1 MMFIL
6 GTFLGVIIGMTII
19 MLLST
24 ETINDYID
32 QNYELI
38 NKLEELIKENQELK
52 EIRINAES
60 RATQYARKIKQIE
73 DIVLQKG
80 QGTIVDRFDKI
91 KEVITSD
98 QTNQ

>member
-1 MMFIL
+1 MFGSNREIL
-6 GTFLGVIIGMTII
+6 RL
-19 MLLST
+19 
-24 ETINDYID
+24 
-32 QNYELI
+32 Q
-38 NKLEELIKENQELK
+38 EEKE
-52 EIRINAES
+52 NAES
-60 RATQYARKIKQIE
+60 RALEYARKIKQIE

>member
-1 MMFIL
+1 MFGSNREIL
-6 GTFLGVIIGMTII
+6 RL
-19 MLLST
+19 
-24 ETINDYID
+24 
-32 QNYELI
+32 Q
-38 NKLEELIKENQELK
+38 EEKEN
-52 EIRINAES
+52 AEN
-60 RATQYARKIKQIE
+60 RALEYARKIKQIE